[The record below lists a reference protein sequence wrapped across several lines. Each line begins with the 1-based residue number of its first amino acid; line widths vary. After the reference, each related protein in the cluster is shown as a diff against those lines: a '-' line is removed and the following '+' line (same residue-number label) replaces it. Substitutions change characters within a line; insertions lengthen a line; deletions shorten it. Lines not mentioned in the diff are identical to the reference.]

1 MHELIVQE
9 PVTVEALQ
17 EFGLLDDVFYEDQML
32 ELLNHEM
39 NK

>member
-1 MHELIVQE
+1 M
-9 PVTVEALQ
+9 EALQ

-32 ELLNHEM
+32 ELLNNEM